1 MITGERSVRDAA
13 AWRAARRGAGR
24 AGGMRRRS
32 QHDRDHE
39 RRSVPAGL
47 VRTVLWIALAA
58 CTPAAAWGDDPPAA
72 DAPTQAERMT
82 ERGFVRY
89 RGAWRTRQ
97 EIELI
102 ERAERAEAAQREW
115 AARLEKLRRRVD
127 DPAAGAAAEELRSIR
142 DPVAVSA
149 LAAALPREPVSAVR
163 TCILEA
169 LAGIGTTESWGAV
182 VQAAIDHPH
191 PDTRLAAA
199 ELLASGPAR
208 QAEPVL
214 VAALSGPDNARINR
228 AAEAIATLRLEGAV
242 PALVRALET
251 DHVVTIGDGRPPGQ
265 TSVTFGNGGGDGL
278 ALGGGGPKRGTA
290 RVRNESVRAALERI
304 TGERL
309 GGDAAAWRAWLS
321 RRAAA
326 EAVDLRRAA
335 APPAGAG
342 AAGGPAKSRR
352 GG

>member
-1 MITGERSVRDAA
+1 MG
-13 AWRAARRGAGR
+13 
-24 AGGMRRRS
+24 RRS
-32 QHDRDHE
+32 LHDRDP
-39 RRSVPAGL
+39 RSVPGGAARLALGMALGVVLVAG
-47 VRTVLWIALAA
+47 
-58 CTPAAAWGDDPPAA
+58 PAAAARGDDAPAA

-102 ERAERAEAAQREW
+102 ERGERAEAARREW
-115 AARLEKLRRRVD
+115 TARLEKLRRRVD
-127 DPAAGAAAEELRSIR
+127 DPAAGDAADELRSIR
-142 DPVAVSA
+142 DPVAVPA

-163 TCILEA
+163 SCILEA
-169 LAGIGTTESWGAV
+169 LAGIGGAEAWGVV

-191 PDTRLAAA
+191 PDTRLAAV
-199 ELLASGPAR
+199 ELLASGPSR

-228 AAEAIATLRLEGAV
+228 AAEAIGILRLKGAV

-251 DHVVTIGDGRPPGQ
+251 EHVVTIGDGRPPGQ

-278 ALGGGGPKRGTA
+278 ALGGGGPKRGTT
-290 RVRNESVRAALERI
+290 RVRNEAVRAALERI
-304 TGERL
+304 TGEHL
-309 GGDAAAWRAWLS
+309 GWDAAAWRVWLS
-321 RRAAA
+321 RRAEAG
-326 EAVDLRRAA
+326 AVDLRRSA
-335 APPAGAG
+335 APEPALR
-342 AAGGPAKSRR
+342 GGDEPAKSRR